1 MTGSARSDAR
11 IPGQTGQ
18 SRGAYGPQRSRVPAA
33 RAASAGEPRGVPG
46 RKSRMPA
53 VTGPFLRVVL
63 VAPAAEF
70 GVDRSG
76 VSSDNP
82 AMDPV
87 IAALAQLVRDRYER
101 ERADKAARRGR
112 LRVVEGR

>member
-1 MTGSARSDAR
+1 MTSKA
-11 IPGQTGQ
+11 
-18 SRGAYGPQRSRVPAA
+18 AA
-33 RAASAGEPRGVPG
+33 RGRTCLPAIRPNRANGPGAAGKPALAVPVEAPG
-46 RKSRMPA
+46 GPAIRLVVVVPTAKS
-53 VTGPFLRVVL
+53 
-63 VAPAAEF
+63 

-101 ERADKAARRGR
+101 ELAAKAARRGR
-112 LRVVEGR
+112 LRVMEGKSA

>member
-1 MTGSARSDAR
+1 MTAAGRAVGTA
-11 IPGQTGQ
+11 GAV
-18 SRGAYGPQRSRVPAA
+18 SRGSGDCRPAIH
-33 RAASAGEPRGVPG
+33 
-46 RKSRMPA
+46 
-53 VTGPFLRVVL
+53 LVL
-63 VAPAAEF
+63 VAPAANS

-101 ERADKAARRGR
+101 ELAEKAARRQR
-112 LRVVEGR
+112 LRVLEGKSA